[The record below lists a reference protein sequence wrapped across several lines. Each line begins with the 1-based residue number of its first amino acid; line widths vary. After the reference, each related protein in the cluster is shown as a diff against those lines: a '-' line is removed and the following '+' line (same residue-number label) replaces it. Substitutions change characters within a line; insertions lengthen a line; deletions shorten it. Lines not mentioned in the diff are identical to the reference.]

1 MFKMTQ
7 GSGWPPLRGDY
18 SVMDPHGR
26 VAAVTLASCMKLPC
40 AAIYGPCRT
49 ENLGVEKVV
58 ANIISNPNIRYLVV
72 CGAESKGHL
81 PGDAIIALHKNG
93 VDESRRII
101 GAKGAIPFIENLPRE
116 ALERFRQQVEIVDKR
131 GLEDAGQIEA
141 LIEDLRFKGR
151 PYREGPYLLLSQKRS
166 RPKIV
171 APEGIDVILG
181 SGMALDTRAWLV
193 MAI

>member
-1 MFKMTQ
+1 MTQ
-7 GSGWPPLRGDY
+7 GPGWPPLRGDY
-18 SVMDPHGR
+18 SVTDPQGR
-26 VAAVTLASCMKLPC
+26 VAAVTLASSMKLPC
-40 AAIYGPCRT
+40 AGIYGPCRT

-101 GAKGAIPFIENLPRE
+101 GAKGAIPFIENLPMD

-131 GLEDAGQIEA
+131 GLEDAGQIDA
-141 LIEDLRFKGR
+141 LIEDLRFKGE
-151 PYREGPYLLLSQKRS
+151 PYSEGPYHLSQKRS
-166 RPKIV
+166 MPRII
-171 APEGIDVILG
+171 APEGIDAFLG
-181 SGMALDTRAWLV
+181 SGMALDAQAWLIV
-193 MAI
+193 AI